1 MKKMLSVVLVWML
14 TMMMAAGAVAEPFYL
29 EEAGVTLDVPEG
41 MVAADGSDDDG
52 YALIMTVDGRDDLVY
67 VYALGYIEDL
77 AGKYIEDMTDEEAYA
92 FGAGIATAVTDP
104 EMEMVEFDGA
114 TYVVVADAE
123 GTQLHYMTL
132 LNGWITDMAVAKSSG
147 GLTEDEI
154 VLCAELLM
162 SVEYDEE

>member
-1 MKKMLSVVLVWML
+1 MKKMLSIVLVWML
-14 TMMMAAGAVAEPFYL
+14 TMVLAAGAVAEPFYL

-41 MVAADGSDDDG
+41 MTAADGSDEDG
-52 YALIMTVDGRDDLVY
+52 YALIMSVDGRDDLVY
-67 VYALGYIEDL
+67 VYALAYLEDL
-77 AGKYIEDMTDEEAYA
+77 AGKYLEDMSDDEAYA

-104 EMEMVEFDGA
+104 EMEMVEFDGV

-147 GLTEDEI
+147 ALMEDEI
-154 VLCAELLM
+154 VLCAQLLL
-162 SVEYDEE
+162 SIEYDEE